1 MAQTLRLRRPKV
13 QSQDEITACYL
24 DSAVPALLDT
34 IVKYTQTGVWQA
46 LLANANTGG
55 ENVHRG
61 SCLGAILGATSGSSQ
76 DTGEPQLVDGLYQH
90 EQLEQEIQAFVQA
103 TMSSSTDRP
112 EKQQR

>member
-61 SCLGAILGATSGSSQ
+61 SCLGAILGATSGSFQ
-76 DTGEPQLVDGLYQH
+76 HTAEPQLVNGLYQH
-90 EQLEQEIQAFVQA
+90 EQLEQEIRAFVQA
-103 TMSSSTDRP
+103 TMRSSTDRP